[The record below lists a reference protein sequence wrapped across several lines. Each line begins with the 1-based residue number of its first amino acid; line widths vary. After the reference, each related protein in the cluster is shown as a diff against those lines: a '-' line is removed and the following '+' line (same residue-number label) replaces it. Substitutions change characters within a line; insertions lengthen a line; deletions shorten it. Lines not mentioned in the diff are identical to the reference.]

1 VTRRIWFRV
10 DTPRNH
16 FEMTDLLPKKT
27 PEPVLY
33 VTLNSGPT
41 SVPKRF
47 ESAQVIGE
55 QQFPTNALP
64 VRQGRFYLLKGYEG
78 DRAN

>member
-1 VTRRIWFRV
+1 
-10 DTPRNH
+10 
-16 FEMTDLLPKKT
+16 MTLPFKEGA

-33 VTLNSGPT
+33 VTLSRGAT

-55 QQFPTNALP
+55 QAFPTDTPP
-64 VRQGRFYLLKGYEG
+64 VRQARFTLLKGYKG
-78 DRAN
+78 DDGK

>member
-1 VTRRIWFRV
+1 MTRRIWFRV

-16 FEMTDLLPKKT
+16 FEMTDLLPEKT

-33 VTLNSGPT
+33 VTLNST